1 MVSDIFVDYNSF
13 VYHWNKI
20 LILNTVSS
28 VILIIS
34 VKPII
39 QDVQLRTEL
48 QQIENKLAPL
58 RKQIKGKFLPNTVL
72 FNLTTGES
80 R

>member
-1 MVSDIFVDYNSF
+1 MIQ
-13 VYHWNKI
+13 
-20 LILNTVSS
+20 NTVGS

-34 VKPII
+34 VKQII

-58 RKQIKGKFLPNTVL
+58 REQIKGKFV
-72 FNLTTGES
+72 FNISIFGLSIILE